1 MSEPAAAPTTDEDL
15 FSKDELKQFA
25 ADDVVAGSAI
35 GKMLTAFFAYTVVAM
50 SLVAWW
56 TFNSSANNVDAA
68 ASEAA
73 ETASDH

>member
-1 MSEPAAAPTTDEDL
+1 MSETAAPANADKDL
-15 FSKDELKQFA
+15 FSKNELKQFA
-25 ADDVVAGSAI
+25 SDDVVAGSAI

-56 TFNSSANNVDAA
+56 TFNSSEDQLEAESA
-68 ASEAA
+68 EAA